1 MERAAPAIDLARR
14 CAATAR
20 ARFAISGD
28 FFDAIIPA
36 EALLIEKL
44 LEASLPAYQQ
54 EIDDTY
60 RQAGEKL
67 DTTVAIGYLRDH
79 NNRLEMEPNQRIQEA
94 APPML
99 TVTILEEGDFAVVT
113 ALPVQDHRDAIAV
126 YVDDDLVEQRAHDP
140 LLELGRARFVLPHSL
155 QILTERQN
163 RFLISLR
170 WIRRWTVMTCL
181 KASLRGRPALVHR
194 GSFAKSI

>member
-94 APPML
+94 L
-99 TVTILEEGDFAVVT
+99 
-113 ALPVQDHRDAIAV
+113 R
-126 YVDDDLVEQRAHDP
+126 LVFGKFRQLGSVRQV
-140 LLELGRARFVLPHSL
+140 LL
-155 QILTERQN
+155 
-163 RFLISLR
+163 
-170 WIRRWTVMTCL
+170 
-181 KASLRGRPALVHR
+181 
-194 GSFAKSI
+194 